1 MHARNAQQHHDSEGI
16 NTTVSSIDGRQANL
30 FNRQL
35 YTTLYTRADDDCST
49 NTVLHATPTIARVS
63 SIKSRNGTLT
73 TVRRQHLSKP
83 LFDTAPTCVQCAQP
97 LLSL

>member
-1 MHARNAQQHHDSEGI
+1 MHATRGSTMTVRAS
-16 NTTVSSIDGRQANL
+16 TPVSSIDGRQANL

-35 YTTLYTRADDDCST
+35 HTTLCTRADDDCST

-73 TVRRQHLSKP
+73 TVRHQHLSAP

>member
-35 YTTLYTRADDDCST
+35 YTTLCTRADDDCST

-73 TVRRQHLSKP
+73 TVRRQHLRTP
-83 LFDTAPTCVQCAQP
+83 LFDTAPTCVQYSQP
-97 LLSL
+97 LPSL